1 MESDGDR
8 EQWQGELRST
18 WLKLQQKDSTPDETS
33 RSAGRFHTA
42 MANIN
47 WPGLLAWSTKYHDGT
62 APSQFKQMSEEDR
75 RFLEKALEEA
85 FGQIEDPNQ
94 VMQEAAEQLRSESRT
109 EESVSTALEVIDRC
123 CDDPDCARNA
133 EKLDVLQALL
143 DLLPAYS
150 GAVRNR
156 TFEILALLFSNNP
169 NIQAAG
175 MKRGSLNI
183 CLRIAEE
190 SSVGSDD
197 RSKSFRALVALVRN
211 VQEYEKFMLEQEA
224 ARQLLLA
231 CLSPEELPGTREKA
245 TSFVRSLAESGSLQ
259 EENVEPLV
267 AAISKLFSHLEDTGI
282 QYKETLSSC
291 ALQLAT
297 SFKAQCGG
305 LQAAVEGRIAELQ
318 ASKDPE
324 ADNELESLMHC
335 SAALKA

>member
-1 MESDGDR
+1 M
-8 EQWQGELRST
+8 
-18 WLKLQQKDSTPDETS
+18 
-33 RSAGRFHTA
+33 AG
-42 MANIN
+42 IN

-94 VMQEAAEQLRSESRT
+94 VMTEAAEQLRSESRS

-143 DLLPAYS
+143 DLLPVYS
-150 GAVRNR
+150 GSVRNR

-175 MKRGSLNI
+175 MKRGSLQM
-183 CLRIAEE
+183 CVKIAQE
-190 SSVGSDD
+190 SSVASDD

-211 VQEYEKFMLEQEA
+211 VQEFEKFLLEDEA
-224 ARQLLLA
+224 ARQLLLD

-259 EENVEPLV
+259 PESVAPLV
-267 AAISKLFSHLEDTGI
+267 PAICKLFGHLEDTGI

-297 SFKAQCGG
+297 SFKAQCSG
-305 LQAAVEGRIAELQ
+305 LQAAVEGRISDLVA
-318 ASKDPE
+318 AKDPE
-324 ADNELESLMHC
+324 AENEMESLKEC
-335 SAALKA
+335 LAVLKA

>member
-1 MESDGDR
+1 
-8 EQWQGELRST
+8 
-18 WLKLQQKDSTPDETS
+18 
-33 RSAGRFHTA
+33 

-94 VMQEAAEQLRSESRT
+94 VMQEAAEQLRSESRS

-183 CLRIAEE
+183 CLQIAEE

-211 VQEYEKFMLEQEA
+211 VQEFEKFMLEQEA

-231 CLSPEELPGTREKA
+231 CLSSEELPGTREKA

-267 AAISKLFSHLEDTGI
+267 AAISKLFGHLEDTGI

-324 ADNELESLMHC
+324 ADNELESLKHC